1 LGKKEKKKGK
11 PKKRE
16 KNKKNIWGKKYRKSY
31 STFPIYFRVLINKKH
46 TKK

>member
-1 LGKKEKKKGK
+1 LGKKEKKKVK

-16 KNKKNIWGKKYRKSY
+16 KNKKKYGEKNIKSY
-31 STFPIYFRVLINKKH
+31 SSFPIYFRVLINKKH